1 MDGNAM
7 CLSGN
12 ESIKLRMNRCRAGTS
27 EKLCVHI
34 GNYWFA
40 SYVLVYVVV
49 CGLYFGMYWYA
60 FGWYNT
66 GIYCGMYCF
75 GIQCKYLYV
84 LVCTA
89 LDICKH

>member
-7 CLSGN
+7 CLFGN

-27 EKLCVHI
+27 EKLCVHV

-40 SYVLVYVVV
+40 CYVLVYIVV

-60 FGWYNT
+60 LGRYNT

-75 GIQCKYLYV
+75 GIHCKYLYV

-89 LDICKH
+89 LDICKY